1 MHIYL
6 LIDGS
11 DYSECREE
19 IVAAIELWLTES
31 RSSAVLINNLD
42 DSEDLLGLSID
53 TNRKLTFKK
62 PLEFLDSLAQQHQ
75 QEFVV
80 GLFDDQQQREDI
92 CYFGFEEGK
101 PDLLEI
107 ASYLGLEK

>member
-6 LIDGS
+6 VIDGS
-11 DYSECREE
+11 DYSECRED
-19 IVAAIELWLTES
+19 IVNAINDWLTES
-31 RSSAVLINNLD
+31 RSSAVLINSAD
-42 DSEDLLGLSID
+42 DQELLGLSID
-53 TNRKLTFKK
+53 TNRKLTFNK
-62 PLEFLDSLAQQHQ
+62 PLEFLYSIAQQHE

-80 GLFDDQQQREDI
+80 GLFDEQQQREDM

-107 ASYLGLEK
+107 AAYLGLEK